1 MSIMSGIFSRHKTRP
16 AVLRRLTQTVVNG
29 APGVKTYPITK
40 TVDRAI
46 YYKGSLAKSFISE
59 KFSPDVSGVV
69 LFDPADVEA
78 SEIPTT
84 SGRVDINDETQTG
97 SVNNLAG
104 YTSGSTVMAVDGFAG
119 AQPKPLD
126 MFFVAGDSV
135 EHEIKTVNYT
145 GSVVTSIAFTPG
157 LCATVSD
164 NAVITLAPV
173 LARLSVISADDIAL
187 QGAVVMAPVKEF
199 A

>member
-1 MSIMSGIFSRHKTRP
+1 MSIMSGIFSRHKTYP
-16 AVLRRLTQTVVNG
+16 AVLRRLTQTVTNG
-29 APGVKTYPITK
+29 TMGPKTYPITK

-69 LFDPADVEA
+69 LFDPADIEA
-78 SEIPTT
+78 SQIPAT
-84 SGRVDINDETQTG
+84 SGRIDINDEAQTG

-104 YTSGSTVMAVDGFAG
+104 YVPGSTAMAVDGFAG

-126 MFFVAGDSV
+126 MFFVAGDSI
-135 EHEIKTVNYT
+135 EHEIKAVNYT
-145 GSVVTSIAFTPG
+145 GSVVTSIVFTPG
-157 LCATVSD
+157 LGAAVVD
-164 NAVITLAPV
+164 DAVITLAPV

-187 QGAVVMAPVKEF
+187 QGAVVMVPVKEF

>member
-1 MSIMSGIFSRHKTRP
+1 MSLMSGIFSRHKTRP

-78 SEIPTT
+78 SEIPAT
-84 SGRVDINDETQTG
+84 SGRIDINDETQTG

-104 YTSGSTVMAVDGFAG
+104 YALGTTVMAVDGFAVN
-119 AQPKPLD
+119 PKPLD

-135 EHEIKTVNYT
+135 EHEIKAVNYT

>member
-29 APGVKTYPITK
+29 VPGVKSYPIVGTAK
-40 TVDRAI
+40 AI
-46 YYKGSLAKSFISE
+46 YYRGSLAKSFISE

-78 SEIPTT
+78 SEVPAT
-84 SGRVDINDETQTG
+84 SGRIDINDETQTG

-104 YTSGSTVMAVDGFAG
+104 YAIGATTMTVDGFAG

-135 EHEIKTVNYT
+135 EHEIKAVNYT

-157 LCATVSD
+157 LGAAVLD

>member
-78 SEIPTT
+78 SETPAT
-84 SGRVDINDETQTG
+84 SGRIDINDETQTG

-104 YTSGSTVMAVDGFAG
+104 YALGTTVMAVAGFAVN
-119 AQPKPLD
+119 PKTLD

-135 EHEIKTVNYT
+135 EHEIKAVYYT
-145 GSVVTSIAFTPG
+145 GSAVTSIAFTPG
-157 LCATVSD
+157 LGSAVLD